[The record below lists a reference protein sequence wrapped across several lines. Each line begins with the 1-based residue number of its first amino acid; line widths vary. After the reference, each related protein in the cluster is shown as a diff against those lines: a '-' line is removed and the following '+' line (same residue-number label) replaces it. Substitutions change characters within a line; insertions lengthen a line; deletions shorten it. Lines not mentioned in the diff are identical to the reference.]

1 MIEARSKELLLE
13 QIIDISNQAAE
24 KILEIYHNQN
34 DHISFDEGHFPIT
47 AADQAA
53 HDVIFSKL
61 SNLTPTIPIVSEE
74 GDLQEVDGPEFWLV
88 DPLDGTKEF
97 IQRNGEFTVNI
108 ALIQNGTPILGV
120 VCVPK
125 LGLTYAS
132 IVGEGAFK
140 IVLNGQPKPIQVNL
154 KMDNGMIVVGS
165 RNHSNSSDENKFLS
179 HVTNSQL
186 IQVGSSLKFCLIAEG
201 AAHIYPRFGRTM
213 EWDTAAGQAI
223 LMAAGGLVTST
234 QGLLLSYGKKGFENP
249 HFIASASNDLLK
261 DLKYGN

>member
-1 MIEARSKELLLE
+1 MIEARSKEFLLE
-13 QIIDISNQAAE
+13 QIIGISNQAAE
-24 KILEIYHNQN
+24 KILEIYHCQI

-47 AADQAA
+47 AADRAA
-53 HDVIFSKL
+53 HDIIFSKL

-74 GDLQEVDGPEFWLV
+74 GDLQEVVGAEFWLV

-108 ALIQNGTPILGV
+108 ALIQNGTPVLGV
-120 VCVPK
+120 VCVPT

-132 IVGEGAFK
+132 LVGEGAFK
-140 IVLNGQPKPIQVNL
+140 IALNDQPKPIQVNL

-165 RNHSNSSDENKFLS
+165 RNHRNSSDENKFLS
-179 HVTNSQL
+179 LVPNSQF

-201 AAHIYPRFGRTM
+201 TAHIYPRFGRTM

-223 LMAAGGLVTST
+223 LMGAGGLVTST
-234 QGLLLSYGKKGFENP
+234 QGLPLTYGKKGFENP
-249 HFIASASNDLLK
+249 HFIAFASNDLQK
-261 DLKYGN
+261 DLHYGN